1 MNDLPPLAA
10 LDAVAH
16 IGLANDGDVGLGVTG
31 VVHVASGSDGDE
43 SGNQDLIVQIIL
55 KLIIFIFIK

>member
-1 MNDLPPLAA
+1 MNNLPPLAA

-16 IGLANDGDVGLGVTG
+16 IGLADDSDMGLGVTG

-43 SGNQDLIVQIIL
+43 SGNQDLM
-55 KLIIFIFIK
+55 F